1 MRLIVAFVSALLL
14 CANAL
19 AQSFP
24 NRPVRI
30 VVPFPAGGGADVV
43 TRIVAPKIS
52 EIVGQ
57 PVVVDNR
64 AGAGGI
70 IGADYVAKSPGDGYT
85 LLVATASLTINQ
97 TLAKTRPWDIDR
109 DFVPVAMMIKN
120 QNVLVVHPSVQANS
134 VRELIALAKASPGKV
149 TYASFGSG
157 SSAHLITELFKMMT
171 GTDMLHVPYKGAAP
185 AVNDVLGGQVNLIF
199 TDIAAILPHI
209 RAGKVRALG
218 VSSTSRFSGLP
229 DVAPIADSGVPG
241 FEGGGFLALVA
252 PTGTP
257 GDAIKVLNDAT
268 NKVLAMPDIRK
279 RIDDLAGIPLPAT
292 PADLGKF
299 MAEDVAK
306 WARVIKAGN
315 IQSN

>member
-1 MRLIVAFVSALLL
+1 MRNLTLLLSALFL

-30 VVPFPAGGGADVV
+30 VVPFPPGGGADVV
-43 TRIVAPKIS
+43 TRIIAPKMG

-57 PVVVDNR
+57 PVVVENR

-97 TLAKTRPWDIDR
+97 TLAKNRPWDIDR

-120 QNVLVVHPSVQANS
+120 QNVLVVHPSVQANN
-134 VRELIALAKASPGKV
+134 VRELIALAKANPGKV

-199 TDIAAILPHI
+199 TDVAAVLSHI

-218 VSSTSRFSGLP
+218 LSSTTRFSGLP
-229 DVAPIADSGVPG
+229 DVAPIAESGVPG
-241 FEGGGFLALVA
+241 FEGGGFLSLVA

-268 NKVLAMPDIRK
+268 NKVLGMPDIRK
-279 RIDDLAGIPLPAT
+279 RIDDLAGIPVPGS

-299 MAEDVAK
+299 IADDVAK
-306 WARVIKAGN
+306 WAKVIKAGN
-315 IQSN
+315 IQAN